1 MKRTLVAVAASAFA
15 GAWVATLLTAPPGA
29 VETSAGAQE
38 HVAQNRSA
46 PLSSRQIAPDGIAP
60 DGFATSRPAPTGFA
74 QADDLDASLSP
85 DERANIAVYEQTNQG
100 VVHIDTRS
108 QRNDLFFLGDAQ
120 EGSGSGSVIDD
131 AGHILTN
138 FHVIE
143 GARQISVTLAD
154 DGQYVADVVGVDPTT
169 DIAVLKIDAP
179 AASLHPIAF
188 GDSSRLRVGQKVFA
202 IGNPFGLDRTLSTGV
217 VSSLDRMLPSRNH
230 RKLKSIIQI
239 DAAINPGNSG
249 GPLLD
254 SRGRLIGMNTA
265 IAARSEQSAGIGF
278 AIPERTISRIVA
290 LLIEQGRV
298 VRADI
303 GILAVRPTSEGLMVM
318 QLEPG
323 GPAEQAG
330 LQGPRVVRT
339 QRGPFVYEKVDRSQ
353 ADILAGVD
361 DTPIDSVDSLL
372 TVVESKQPG
381 DAVTLYVLRDG
392 KPRSVSVTLDADD

>member
-1 MKRTLVAVAASAFA
+1 M
-15 GAWVATLLTAPPGA
+15 
-29 VETSAGAQE
+29 
-38 HVAQNRSA
+38 
-46 PLSSRQIAPDGIAP
+46 
-60 DGFATSRPAPTGFA
+60 
-74 QADDLDASLSP
+74 SP

-339 QRGPFVYEKVDRSQ
+339 QRGPFVYEQVDRSQ